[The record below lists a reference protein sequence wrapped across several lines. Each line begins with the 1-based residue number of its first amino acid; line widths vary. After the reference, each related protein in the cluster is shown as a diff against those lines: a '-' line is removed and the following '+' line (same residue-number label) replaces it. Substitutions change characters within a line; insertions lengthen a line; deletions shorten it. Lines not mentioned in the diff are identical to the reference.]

1 MNIRKLFFCFSF
13 FASLILS
20 DAKVYSRII
29 KNQNKLLNKFEMI
42 VQTECKTYPD
52 STSCIIAQE
61 RYNTVKMNIQN
72 QNAMYGAS
80 ILLIIIVWLVF
91 NLIG

>member
-1 MNIRKLFFCFSF
+1 MNTRTFFFVFLFFAF
-13 FASLILS
+13 LVLS
-20 DAKVYSRII
+20 NAKVHTRII
-29 KNQNKLLNKFEMI
+29 KNQNKRLNKLEMI
-42 VQTECKTYPD
+42 VHTECKIYPD

-61 RYNTVKMNIQN
+61 RYNIVKMNIQN

-80 ILLIIIVWLVF
+80 ILLIIIVWIVF